1 MSMNEAGHYLNLETW
16 PRRAQY
22 AFFRRFEMPF
32 FSICSAV
39 PVGPTRSWCKARRV
53 SFTLA
58 SWYACQQAINGIE
71 DLRTRIRGDRVFRY
85 DAIRMASTFLN
96 EDNTFRYVHFEYATP
111 FSDFASKARRAIEA
125 PPPASLDVRPDADD
139 VVHGS
144 VVPYLRFTGIT
155 HARPK
160 AIAEDSVPKLVL
172 GQCHDQG
179 GIEMMPVSI
188 AVHHALAD
196 GLHIGLF
203 LQALE
208 ALFAHPEQTFA

>member
-1 MSMNEAGHYLNLETW
+1 MSGRYLNLDTW

-22 AFFRRFEMPF
+22 RFFRAFEMPF
-32 FSICSAV
+32 FTVCTAV
-39 PVGPTRSWCKARRV
+39 PVGPTRVWCKANGV

-58 SWYACQQAINGIE
+58 SWYGCQQAVNAIE
-71 DLRTRIRGDRVFRY
+71 ALRTRIRGERIFVH

-96 EDNTFRYVHFEYATP
+96 EDNTFRYVHFEHATP
-111 FSDFASKARRAIEA
+111 FDVFAARAKQAIAA
-125 PPPASLDVRPDADD
+125 PPTAELDARPDADD
-139 VVHGS
+139 VIHGS

-160 AIAEDSVPKLVL
+160 AIAIDSVPKIVF
-172 GQCHDQG
+172 GQCHVQD

-196 GLHIGLF
+196 GLHIGQF

-208 ALFAHPEQTFA
+208 AAFSAPETTFA